1 MNMLDGFNIDIYKL
15 ADGRHNY
22 QFEIGNSFFEAI
34 EDSLLQKGSGL
45 VNVELNKNDSFIK
58 LNFKIEVSVE
68 LSCDRS
74 LDLFDFP
81 IKTDQQMIFKY
92 GEEEQEIDDEVVV
105 ITRGKQRINVAQYI
119 YEFIGVEIPMKKLH
133 PRYEEAASDDDELVY
148 TSKTPKNE
156 SSEEKPTDP
165 RWDKLKGLK

>member
-1 MNMLDGFNIDIYKL
+1 MNVLNGFNIDIYKL

-34 EDSLLQKGSGL
+34 DDSLIDKGLGA

-68 LSCDRS
+68 LVCDRS
-74 LDLFDFP
+74 LDLFTFP
-81 IKTDQQMIFKY
+81 INTDQQMIFKY
-92 GEEEQEIDDEVVV
+92 GDEEQEIDDEVVV

-119 YEFIGVEIPMKKLH
+119 YEFIGIEIPMKKLH
-133 PRYEEAASDDDELVY
+133 PRYEEGDAEDELVY
-148 TSKTPKNE
+148 SSKVPEKD
-156 SSEEKPTDP
+156 SEEKQSIDP